1 MIRESFVCV
10 VILCS
15 FFLAACSGNSNT
27 ALDDDA
33 PPVSIDSSCFR
44 YTKNAHDFVSN
55 NDLVLVIDIDYDSG
69 GNLDK
74 RLIYDSLS
82 NSIFSLRRTRVYDS
96 FKLNCFKPIMDSAI
110 ISLYGDNAI
119 DSITQLLYQETER
132 IYKQQRRK

>member
-10 VILCS
+10 LILCS
-15 FFLAACSGNSNT
+15 FFLAACNGNSN
-27 ALDDDA
+27 ADFDDA

-74 RLIYDSLS
+74 RIIFDSLA
-82 NSIFSLRRTRVYDS
+82 NSIFSLRRSRVYDS
-96 FKLNCFKPIMDSAI
+96 SELNCFKPIMDSAI
-110 ISLYGDNAI
+110 ISLHGDNAI
-119 DSITQLLYQETER
+119 DSMTQLLYQETER